1 MKSKEVFPEDLFTF
15 ERLDLVVKYKFA
27 EMIHH
32 RIHDPFIER
41 LYAKHIFERVGN
53 KIAAGQLP
61 DGKKNIEEYVR
72 KFKDLYLSIRVNGY
86 YPYSFIEISESNGSF
101 YPTGGAHRTSICRLL
116 DLKIPTKLTNKRH
129 LYWGIDSFKEPLISD
144 KEVNFILYNYFL
156 LKDTA
161 RIFVVFPPAV
171 GHADQIKKKINS
183 QYNIKHELNLR
194 LDKDWQLKNLLREI
208 YSNNQINV
216 YKKHECPILK
226 KYNILKK
233 GESYDFLILF
243 TEENP
248 TKQDQDIKKEIRED
262 LSEFINVQDFVTIH
276 ASDSIEEKKSLL
288 NVFLNQ
294 NTLLH
299 VKTTNKENQ
308 LVDSLLEDYLLTLNK
323 HNIKD
328 SIIVGSTPLDLFGL
342 RNTTDIDFCISEQE
356 RKEKGFDENPKRLGT
371 STDIVSQRPNYLRG
385 EISDYSLITNPNY
398 HFVYRGLKFA
408 TLEIMKKVKSIINR
422 EKDKKDCLLI
432 ENFIK
437 KRKK

>member
-1 MKSKEVFPEDLFTF
+1 MNSVEIFPERLFTF
-15 ERLDLVVKYKFA
+15 KRLDLVIKYKFI
-27 EMIHH
+27 EMVHYGI
-32 RIHDPFIER
+32 RDPFVEE
-41 LYAKHIFERVGN
+41 LYAKHISARVGG
-53 KIAAGQLP
+53 KISRGEFP
-61 DGKKNIEEYVR
+61 DGKKSIEEYVET
-72 KFKDLYLSIRVNGY
+72 FKALYFSIKENGY
-86 YPYSFIEISESNGSF
+86 DPDAVIGTSKSNGNL
-101 YPTGGAHRTSICRLL
+101 YPRGGAHRTSICRIL
-116 DLKIPTKLTNKRH
+116 DLKIPTRIANRKR
-129 LYWGIDSFKEPLISD
+129 LYWGLDSFKDSFSD
-144 KEVNFILYNYFL
+144 KEIDFILYNYFS
-156 LKDTA
+156 LKNNT
-161 RIFVVFPPAV
+161 RVFVVFPPAID
-171 GHADQIKKKINS
+171 HADQIKRKINS

-216 YKKHECPILK
+216 YKKHQCPILK

-243 TEENP
+243 TEGNP

-299 VKTTNKENQ
+299 VKTANKENQ

-356 RKEKGFDENPKRLGT
+356 RKEKGFDENPKRLGI
-371 STDIVSQRPNYLRG
+371 STDIVSQQPNYIRG